1 MKYYSAIKWKEIES
15 VEVMWIDLEP
25 VTQSEVNQEKLF
37 LLLYEVHDPLMLLLH
52 HQQHLWS
59 VLSLLTF
66 SVLFKEH
73 LILIFLPIVFK
84 MQLVT

>member
-1 MKYYSAIKWKEIES
+1 MYIMKYYSAIKWKEIES

-52 HQQHLWS
+52 HQQHL
-59 VLSLLTF
+59 
-66 SVLFKEH
+66 
-73 LILIFLPIVFK
+73 
-84 MQLVT
+84 

>member
-1 MKYYSAIKWKEIES
+1 MWSIYTAEYYSAINKNEMMPFAE
-15 VEVMWIDLEP
+15 MQMDLEP

-59 VLSLLTF
+59 VLFVDL
-66 SVLFKEH
+66 
-73 LILIFLPIVFK
+73 
-84 MQLVT
+84 